1 MKVGDLVFMHNI
13 ESGLGIIIDKKF
25 KGIKDIDSVATY
37 QVKWFYTLADDFK
50 GHRGSGNWYY
60 EHHVSSVNRYLA
72 AR

>member
-25 KGIKDIDSVATY
+25 KGINIDRVATY
-37 QVKWFYTLADDFK
+37 QVKWFYTMADDFK
-50 GHRGSGNWYY
+50 GYRGAGNWYY
-60 EHHVSSVNRYLA
+60 EHHIGSVNRYLA